1 MSYSCYKLYLYNKI
15 ITFIYKYTNNLFI
28 QTKNIELDA
37 REDSFAYTYSFDGD
51 QFTKFFKYS

>member
-1 MSYSCYKLYLYNKI
+1 MSYSSYKLYLYNKI
-15 ITFIYKYTNNLFI
+15 IKFIYKYTNNLFI